1 MEKLQV
7 VFVRK
12 EKAQLGYDPESRWGV
27 LYIKRRTDAAYNEV
41 EWTLSEDAM
50 NRLKKE
56 RRINVDGNHYMLDRI
71 ESVFYSNSE
80 ADVEEVYLCQVFKA
94 KDGSNEYYVTEGNLD
109 EISREIKGYI
119 KNMQE
124 KYDKRD
130 ADAKEL
136 LNVCSEAYTDVKD
149 KEIEISELKTK
160 IKKLEQHAWQMEDSA
175 KMVRNLT
182 IWISA
187 VIFFGIAAQLL
198 LKG

>member
-12 EKAQLGYDPESRWGV
+12 EKAQLGYDPESRWGM
-27 LYIKRRTDAAYNEV
+27 LHIKRCTDAAYDEV

-56 RRINVDGNHYMLDRI
+56 RRINVDGSHYMLDHI

-109 EISREIKGYI
+109 EISREVKGYI

-124 KYDKRD
+124 KYDRRD
-130 ADAKEL
+130 ADAKKL
-136 LNVCSEAYTDVKD
+136 LKVYNDTFNRMID
-149 KEIEISELKTK
+149 KNAEISNHKINIKELEEQLLDAQDN
-160 IKKLEQHAWQMEDSA
+160 IKMF
-175 KMVRNLT
+175 RNFH
-182 IWISA
+182 IWLAA
-187 VIFFGIAAQLL
+187 VALFGAIATLL

>member
-7 VFVRK
+7 VFIQK
-12 EKAQLGYDPESRWGV
+12 EKAQLVYNPERIWGA
-27 LYIKRRTDAAYNEV
+27 LYVRRYADAAYEEV
-41 EWTLSEDAM
+41 EWTLSEDAI

-56 RRINVDGNHYMLDRI
+56 KRINVDGKHYMLDRI

-80 ADVEEVYLCQVFKA
+80 VGVEEVYLCQVFKA
-94 KDGSNEYYVTEGNLD
+94 KDGSNEYYVTEGSLD
-109 EISREIKGYI
+109 AISREIKGYI
-119 KNMQE
+119 DDMQK

-136 LNVCSEAYTDVKD
+136 LNVCSQTYTDIKD
-149 KEIEISELKTK
+149 KEIEIENLK
-160 IKKLEQHAWQMEDSA
+160 IKIKELEEQAWQMEDSA
-175 KMVRNLT
+175 RMARNLT

-187 VIFFGIAAQLL
+187 VIFFGMTAHLL

>member
-7 VFVRK
+7 VFVQK

-27 LYIKRRTDAAYNEV
+27 LFIKRRTDAAYNEV
-41 EWTLSEDAM
+41 EWTLSEDVM

-56 RRINVDGNHYMLDRI
+56 RCINVDGNHYMLDRI
-71 ESVFYSNSE
+71 ESVFYSNIE
-80 ADVEEVYLCQVFKA
+80 VDVEEVYLCQVFKA

-109 EISREIKGYI
+109 EISREVKGYI
-119 KNMQE
+119 SDMQK

-136 LNVCSEAYTDVKD
+136 LKVYHDTFSRMID
-149 KEIEISELKTK
+149 KNAEISNHKINIKELEEQLLDAQDN
-160 IKKLEQHAWQMEDSA
+160 IKMF
-175 KMVRNLT
+175 RNFH
-182 IWISA
+182 IWLAA
-187 VIFFGIAAQLL
+187 VALFVIMANIL

>member
-1 MEKLQV
+1 ML
-7 VFVRK
+7 
-12 EKAQLGYDPESRWGV
+12 
-27 LYIKRRTDAAYNEV
+27 
-41 EWTLSEDAM
+41 
-50 NRLKKE
+50 
-56 RRINVDGNHYMLDRI
+56 YMLDRI

-80 ADVEEVYLCQVFKA
+80 VDVEEVYLCQVFKA

-136 LNVCSEAYTDVKD
+136 LNVCSKTYTDVKD

-160 IKKLEQHAWQMEDSA
+160 IKELEQHAWQMEDSA

>member
-7 VFVRK
+7 VFVQK
-12 EKAQLGYDPESRWGV
+12 EKAQLSYDPESRRGV
-27 LYIKRRTDAAYNEV
+27 LYIKRRTDATYDEV
-41 EWTLSEDAM
+41 EWTLSEGAI

-56 RRINVDGNHYMLDRI
+56 KRINVDGKHYMLDRI

-80 ADVEEVYLCQVFKA
+80 VDVEEVYLCQVFKA
-94 KDGSNEYYVTEGNLD
+94 KDGSSEYYVTEGNLD

-119 KNMQE
+119 NDMQK

-136 LNVCSEAYTDVKD
+136 LNVCSQTYADIKD
-149 KEIEISELKTK
+149 KEIKIENLKTK
-160 IKKLEQHAWQMEDSA
+160 IKELEEQTWQMEDS
-175 KMVRNLT
+175 KRMVRNLT

-187 VIFFGIAAQLL
+187 VIFFGMAAHLL